1 MSGSIDMNSLVEK
14 VRNAGVV
21 GAGGAGFPSYVKIQ
35 ARADVLIANGAECE
49 PLLYKDQTVIQRFS
63 AELLQGMA
71 LLMEQTGASRGVIA
85 IKEKHQDSISH
96 IEPLLPGNIELKQM
110 RNTYPAGDEYELV
123 YEITGNRIPAGG
135 LPKDIGV
142 LVQNVETLV
151 NIARAAQGHPVTRTM
166 ITVHG
171 EVEHPFTAWL
181 PIGMRFADV
190 ISLAGA
196 ITCDDPVVIDGG
208 AMMGQVVD
216 DMDTPISA
224 VSSGLLVLPRDT
236 NLVRRRSE
244 TEQQYKRIGKSGC
257 DQCTLCTEMCPR
269 YLLGYPIQPH
279 LVMRSL
285 LTTGEVSETLSV
297 HAQACCECNICTLW
311 ACPEQLN
318 PRDIC
323 VSTKRD
329 LKANDLWLTPQQLQ
343 GQTREVHS
351 MREYRG
357 VPSQRLTRKL
367 GLTKYDSKT
376 AHWKDMDVAPSRVV
390 IPLHQRMG
398 QQPEPV
404 VKTGDMVVEGAVIAT
419 TPGAGMG
426 VPLHASISGKVTLMD
441 GFIEINAVN

>member
-1 MSGSIDMNSLVEK
+1 MSGALDMNSLVEK

-49 PLLYKDQTVIQRFS
+49 PLLFKDQTIIQRFS

-71 LLMEQTGASRGVIA
+71 LLMELTGASRGVIA
-85 IKEKHQDSISH
+85 IKEMHQDSISH
-96 IEPLLPGNIELKQM
+96 IEPLLPENIEVKAM
-110 RNTYPAGDEYELV
+110 PNVYPAGDEYELV
-123 YEITGNRIPAGG
+123 YEVTGNRIPAGG
-135 LPKDIGV
+135 LPKDVGV

-151 NIARAAQGHPVTRTM
+151 NIARAEQGTPVTRTM

-171 EVEHPFTAWL
+171 EVEHPFTALL

-208 AMMGQVVD
+208 AMMGQVVED
-216 DMDTPISA
+216 LDAPISA
-224 VSSGLLVLPRDT
+224 VSSGLLVLPRDS
-236 NLVRRRSE
+236 NLVRRRSQ
-244 TEQQYKRIGKSGC
+244 TEQEYRRIGKSGC

-269 YLLGYPIQPH
+269 YLLGYPVQPH

-329 LKANDLWLTPQQLQ
+329 LKANDLWLTPEQLQ
-343 GQTREVHS
+343 SQTREVHS
-351 MREYRG
+351 MRDYRG

-367 GLTKYDSKT
+367 GLAKYDSKT
-376 AHWKDMDVAPSRVV
+376 AYWKDVDTSPSRVV
-390 IPLHQRMG
+390 IPLHQRIG
-398 QQPEPV
+398 QPLEPT
-404 VKTGDMVVEGAVIAT
+404 VKTGDMVAEGAVIAKP
-419 TPGAGMG
+419 PGEGMG
-426 VPLHASISGKVTLMD
+426 VPIHASISGKVTLTN
-441 GFIEINAVN
+441 GLIEINAGN

>member
-1 MSGSIDMNSLVEK
+1 MNGCLNMNSFVEK
-14 VRNAGVV
+14 IRNAGVV

-63 AELLQGMA
+63 DDLLRGMA
-71 LLMEQTGASRGVIA
+71 LLMEQTGASRGVLA
-85 IKEKHQDSISH
+85 VKEKHKDSISH
-96 IEPLLPGNIELKQM
+96 IEPLLPAHIELKLM
-110 RNTYPAGDEYELV
+110 PNVYPAGDEYELV

-151 NIARAAQGHPVTRTM
+151 NIARAEGGQPVTRTM
-166 ITVHG
+166 VTVHG

-181 PIGMRFADV
+181 PIGMRFRDV

-196 ITCDDPVVIDGG
+196 ITCDNPVVIDGG
-208 AMMGQVVD
+208 AMMGRVVED
-216 DMDTPISA
+216 LETPISA

-236 NLVRRRSE
+236 NLVKRRSE

-329 LKANDLWLTPQQLQ
+329 LKANDLWLTPEQLQ

-357 VPSQRLTRKL
+357 LPSQRLTRKL
-367 GLTKYDSKT
+367 GLAKYDSKT
-376 AHWKDMDVAPSRVV
+376 ARWKNVDMTPSRVI

-404 VKTGDMVVEGAVIAT
+404 VKTGDTVAEGAVIAT
-419 TPGAGMG
+419 PSDEGMG
-426 VPLHASISGKVTLMD
+426 VPVHASISGKVTLMD
-441 GFIEINAVN
+441 GFIAIDAVI

>member
-1 MSGSIDMNSLVEK
+1 MNALVEK

-21 GAGGAGFPSYVKIQ
+21 GAGGAGFPCYVKMQ
-35 ARADVLIANGAECE
+35 AQADVVIANGAECE
-49 PLLYKDQTVIQRFS
+49 PLLYKDQTVIQQFS

-96 IEPLLPGNIELKQM
+96 IEPLLPGNIELKRM
-110 RNTYPAGDEYELV
+110 RNVYPAGDEYELV

-151 NIARAAQGHPVTRTM
+151 NIARAAESKPVTRTM

-181 PIGMRFADV
+181 PIGMRFADI

-216 DMDTPISA
+216 DLETPISA
-224 VSSGLLVLPRDT
+224 VSSGLLVLPRNT
-236 NLVRRRSE
+236 NLVRRRSQ

-285 LTTGEVSETLSV
+285 LTTGEVSETLSI
-297 HAQACCECNICTLW
+297 HAQACSECNICTLW

-329 LKANDLWLTPQQLQ
+329 LKANDLWLTPAQLQ

-367 GLTKYDSKT
+367 GLAKYDSKT
-376 AHWKDMDVAPSRVV
+376 AHWKDIKVNPSRV
-390 IPLHQRMG
+390 IISLHQRMG
-398 QQPEPV
+398 RQPEPV
-404 VKTGDMVVEGAVIAT
+404 VRSGDTVTVGDVIAV
-419 TPGAGMG
+419 PPQEGMG
-426 VPLHASISGKVTLMD
+426 VPLHASISGKVTLTGD
-441 GFIEINAVN
+441 SIVIDAVM